1 MRPLSLLASHIL
13 AVGTVCAAPSL
24 AAAAPVKFTKGP
36 YVQQVTAT
44 SAEIRVE
51 LDQPAPLTVQ
61 LGSMGDAGNTSFVSR
76 EAKTFHIVPVAGL
89 EPGRAYEYSV
99 KTGGKEAALKS
110 ASFATAPR
118 ESSGAPF
125 RFLIYGDNRSD
136 DETHAAVVAQMKA
149 LPGEFLLNTGDFVAD
164 GGDAAQW
171 QRFFDIESPLLAMRP
186 LVSCVGNHE
195 LTDRSATAYRN
206 YFGPSKSLADAKPEL
221 SGSNRWSNARFFLV
235 NAMTSYAEGSD
246 RTWLERELEKSDSES
261 DLVWRIVV
269 MHHGLWSSGPHAG
282 NVRMLEAGIPELLK
296 KHHVDLVISGHDH
309 IYERGASDGMPYL
322 VSGGGG
328 APLYKFEHDAPG
340 SKKRESV
347 HHVIAA
353 EATRDKLSFTV
364 TRLSGTVLERC
375 ALVKGKGW
383 DCDPPPAPKPAMSSS
398 GSGPS
403 GDKGSSCGCE
413 TPGSAGSP
421 AFASGFF
428 AVLLAWSA
436 GMRRRRSSS
445 FARNFS

>member
-1 MRPLSLLASHIL
+1 MRPLPLLASRLIPICIL
-13 AVGTVCAAPSL
+13 FAASSP
-24 AAAAPVKFTKGP
+24 AAAAPIKFTKGP

-44 SAEIRVE
+44 SAEVRVE
-51 LDQPAPLTVQ
+51 LDQPASLTVQ
-61 LGSMGDAGNTSFVSR
+61 LEGVRDGGTASFASR
-76 EAKTFHIVPVAGL
+76 EAKTFHIVPLAGL
-89 EPGRAYEYSV
+89 EPARAYDYSV
-99 KTGGKEAALKS
+99 KTGGKEAAIKS

-136 DETHAAVVAQMKA
+136 DETHAAVVAQMKG

-171 QRFFDIESPLLAMRP
+171 QRFFDIEAPLLATRP
-186 LVSCVGNHE
+186 MVSCVGNHE

-206 YFGPSKSLADAKPEL
+206 YFGPSKSLAEAKPEL

-246 RTWLERELEKSDSES
+246 RAWLERELEKSDSES

-353 EATRDKLSFTV
+353 EGTQAKLAFTV
-364 TRLSGTVLERC
+364 TRLSGSVLERC

-398 GSGPS
+398 GNVPG

-413 TPGSAGSP
+413 TPGRAASP
-421 AFASGFF
+421 AFAYGFS
-428 AVLLAWSA
+428 AVLLAWCA
-436 GMRRRRSSS
+436 GVRRRRPSSIP
-445 FARNFS
+445 RNFS